1 MTRRGIEHSIADRSA
16 FFLLMLLLIWLP
28 WPWASVSQSAQ
39 GLASAVTGVALLF
52 SLLSPEGGKW
62 PQTAIFRIANLIWLL
77 WMGWLVF
84 SLVPLPEPVLRNLS
98 PYAADL
104 HAATK
109 GIGAQ
114 PAWTISVEPAS
125 TRRVFF
131 QSLNLWGL
139 YLLAART
146 VHSEFRRRAFLV
158 ILAVTASAQALYGLG
173 MTLTGVEIGFLEK
186 KTYGLGWAT
195 GTFVNRNHFAHFLA
209 LGAAASL
216 GLLVAQPR
224 SDTAQEGWRG
234 RLLRVI
240 AWLMSPAAVW
250 RISLLIMLSAV
261 VLSQSRMGNVSI
273 MVALISG
280 VLLWVILYARA
291 KIVPALLLL
300 SSFAVAD
307 LWIVDQYYGLS
318 RVVDRLEDTEL
329 ETEQRSVAL
338 GELTPLL
345 DEFAWV
351 GSGAGSFQSVFLS
364 VQSRKLRGFYDHAH
378 NEYAETLVETG
389 FVGLLALLGMGAL
402 HFLHAL
408 GILRQRKQAI
418 ARALGLAGV
427 VALIAAGLHAA
438 VDFIFHIP
446 ATCAWLVALLGVLA
460 ATRRTSNGRHRAVE
474 MGDNSVGDTMSQSTR

>member
-1 MTRRGIEHSIADRSA
+1 MRRSEGYSVADRSA
-16 FFLLMLLLIWLP
+16 FLLLALLLIWLP

-39 GLASAVTGVALLF
+39 GLTAAVTGLGLLL

-62 PQTAIFRIANLIWLL
+62 PQTAIFRIANFLWLIWICWLL
-77 WMGWLVF
+77 F
-84 SLVPLPEPVLRNLS
+84 SLVPLTEQMLRNLS

-104 HAATK
+104 HAGTK
-109 GIGAQ
+109 DVGGQ
-114 PAWTISVEPAS
+114 PIWTISVEPAS

-146 VHSEFRRRAFLV
+146 VRSEFRRRAFLV
-158 ILAVTASAQALYGLG
+158 ILAATASAQALYGLG
-173 MTLTGVEIGFLEK
+173 MTLTDVEIGFLEK
-186 KTYGLGWAT
+186 KVYGLGWAT

-216 GLLVAQPR
+216 GLLLAQSSSYTTR
-224 SDTAQEGWRG
+224 EGWRG
-234 RLLRVI
+234 RLLRII
-240 AWLMSPAAVW
+240 AWIMSPAAVW

-273 MVALISG
+273 MVSLISG
-280 VLLWVILYARA
+280 VLLWVILYDRA
-291 KIVPALLLL
+291 KILPALFLL

-318 RVVDRLEDTEL
+318 RVVDRIEDTEFA
-329 ETEQRSVAL
+329 TEQRSVAL
-338 GELTPLL
+338 SELTPLL
-345 DEFAWV
+345 DDFSWV

-378 NEYAETLVETG
+378 NEYAETMVETG
-389 FVGLLALLGMGAL
+389 LVGLLALVGMGAL

-408 GILRQRKQAI
+408 GILRQRKQAV

-446 ATCAWLVALLGVLA
+446 ALCFWLVAILGALA
-460 ATRRTSNGRHRAVE
+460 ATRRSSGRPRTAE
-474 MGDNSVGDTMSQSTR
+474 LGDNNLLGDAHPSKN